1 MKFATIL
8 STALLSTLAN
18 SAALPKNDYKYF
30 ARRYYNE
37 SEPLTQP
44 ISAVQLDQTQ
54 STAGVSLSSL
64 NSASSQTSE
73 SSTAAPQTVATTAAP
88 ASIEETTTLPLE
100 STSIYTDKNGQ
111 EQTTT
116 FYLTTTLY
124 ITYDSK
130 SSTITST
137 PSQQHKLAGVSS
149 VGSVDVT
156 ASSAAPASTLTSNA
170 SSNSATPS
178 ITSTT
183 TSSTSVNIDDLVNSL
198 QGLGK
203 QADVAA
209 VQSVLGSSI
218 IDSTCPSAS
227 TVTVT
232 VTPSECTSS
241 DALIAPSNLKYMKV
255 TSFSTATATTTL
267 TVPITATL
275 TVTDGSSVRVFTATS
290 SVATAVEQTTVV
302 TITATSTMTLSSET
316 TGYATVT
323 TTSTAYSTSDLTI
336 DPASTGVSYSNG
348 SLDSPAVNL
357 WAKRSFL

>member
-149 VGSVDVT
+149 V
-156 ASSAAPASTLTSNA
+156 APASTLTSNA

-178 ITSTT
+178 ITSAT